1 MAKKKTVRLSTLSFG
16 DLKDKVK
23 DLEGLKTM
31 NRFEITEAVIKAEN
45 RPGNLQTVE
54 NPRQVKL
61 HIGEAKGLLEAAT
74 DKKERH
80 ALRKKIVGLKKKTRQ
95 YF

>member
-1 MAKKKTVRLSTLSFG
+1 MAKKKAVQLSTLPFG

-23 DLEGLKTM
+23 ELEGIKTM
-31 NRFEITEAVIKAEN
+31 NRFEITEAIMKAEN
-45 RPGNLQTVE
+45 RPCCLKNIE
-54 NPRQVKL
+54 NPRQVKPK
-61 HIGEAKGLLEAAT
+61 IVEAKSRLDTAT

-80 ALRKKIVGLKKKTRQ
+80 ALRKEIAGLKRKTRQ